1 MASIF
6 ESNLLIMDKKIIKR
20 DVSLRFVAICQYLMY
35 RYNIDSDAKFC
46 KKIGIHT
53 QVFSDIKKGKLQVGI
68 DTISIL
74 LTKFG
79 NINTEWLFSGNGDMI
94 RWQTKAQKDA
104 IDQFYTAIKNDP
116 QIEKVKINDILSD
129 LFPSDY
135 PEVDYEQ
142 YEVRDKNDSS
152 VFKQDLNAIP
162 IIEIEAAA
170 GIGAFNSEHLEVLG
184 HLTLPENS
192 LQRKDARYFAIR
204 TRGQSMSPTIF
215 DKDYLIVRHLER
227 SEWQSLR
234 DEYVYVVVDGEGKSY
249 VKRIKDRM
257 SRGFIV
263 CMSDNL
269 DKGNYPNFTLEED
282 EIMNL
287 FYVELKMSPHLPN
300 INSTYYDRMKSL
312 EDRMDYMES
321 HVAKLDK

>member
-1 MASIF
+1 M
-6 ESNLLIMDKKIIKR
+6 SNFLSKNLKH
-20 DVSLRFVAICQYLMY
+20 LRQKAGYVQDDFDQ
-35 RYNIDSDAKFC
+35 
-46 KKIGIHT
+46 IG
-53 QVFSDIKKGKLQVGI
+53 IKKGTYSNYELG
-68 DTISIL
+68 
-74 LTKFG
+74 
-79 NINTEWLFSGNGDMI
+79 NTEPKIEILMKLSKFLGVEVGDLISKDLTIAPDYQEPSPMPIEGFSN
-94 RWQTKAQKDA
+94 
-104 IDQFYTAIKNDP
+104 
-116 QIEKVKINDILSD
+116 
-129 LFPSDY
+129 
-135 PEVDYEQ
+135 
-142 YEVRDKNDSS
+142 S
-152 VFKQDLNAIP
+152 VSEPFKQDLNVIP

-170 GIGAFNSEHLEVLG
+170 GVGSYNNDHIEVLG
-184 HLTLPENS
+184 HLTLPDNS
-192 LQRKDARYFAIR
+192 LQRHDARYFAIR

-312 EDRMDYMES
+312 EDRVDEL
-321 HVAKLDK
+321 VAWRTRLDK